1 MNKFFGTAIVA
12 VVLAAAPLPASA
24 GELKLSLNNGRAT
37 VIATDVPLNQ
47 ILSEWARIGKTTIVN
62 GDKLIGPPVT
72 VVLEDVPEQEA
83 LEVLLRSA
91 SGYIVGARPEVMA
104 NASAFDRILIMPTS
118 RAPAATAV
126 NVAAPPRFPA
136 RPMPQQ
142 MEPDVD
148 DDPPVEPVVLPQGE
162 PGDAPAT
169 QPQAT
174 PGFPPQQ
181 QGAPLTAP
189 RPGMPT
195 APPPGQAQ
203 PYNVPQQFPLP
214 VQPGM
219 RRPPRGGGGGE
230 SQQQ

>member
-1 MNKFFGTAIVA
+1 MKKYLGTALAA
-12 VVLAAAPLPASA
+12 VVLAAAPFPVSA

-62 GDKLIGPPVT
+62 GDKLTGPPVT
-72 VVLEDVPEQEA
+72 VVLQDVPEREA

-91 SGYIVGARPEVMA
+91 SGYIVAARPEITA
-104 NASAFDRILIMPTS
+104 NVSTFDRILIMPTS

-148 DDPPVEPVVLPQGE
+148 DDPPVEPVVIPQGE
-162 PGDAPAT
+162 PGDAPQT
-169 QPQAT
+169 QPQST
-174 PGFPPQQ
+174 PGIPPQQ
-181 QGAPLTAP
+181 EGAPLTAP
-189 RPGMPT
+189 RPGMLP
-195 APPPGQAQ
+195 APPPAQAQ
-203 PYNVPQQFPLP
+203 PYNVPQQFPVP
-214 VQPGM
+214 VQPGL
-219 RRPPRGGGGGE
+219 RRPPRGGGGGD
-230 SQQQ
+230 SQ